1 MSTNDVPG
9 FNPINNDELCMGV
22 WADHEDGSLM
32 LVQSSEG
39 GRIIYTLF
47 DLSAD
52 PPLQY
57 NDTMAEKSFKRTYS
71 WPDSDD
77 KWTWHDKSPFPWDQ
91 VIDAGVQQGPGYASA
106 EALETAAARV
116 AKSRDLKSKGFD
128 KDDAEEM
135 AAAWVE
141 IVKSAGPIIRQIQR
155 ALGNL
160 RP

>member
-9 FNPINNDELCMGV
+9 NNPINNDELAMGC
-22 WADHEDGSLM
+22 WAAHEDGSLM

-39 GRIIYTLF
+39 GRVVYIVF

-57 NDTMAEKSFKRTYS
+57 TDTMAEKAFKRTYS
-71 WPDSDD
+71 FPDSDD

-91 VIDAGVQQGPGYASA
+91 VIDAGVQQGPAYASA
-106 EALETAAARV
+106 DALETAAARV
-116 AKSRDLKSKGFD
+116 AKSRDLKSKGFSQD
-128 KDDAEEM
+128 EAEDM
-135 AAAWVE
+135 AAVWTE
-141 IVKSAGPIIRQIQR
+141 IIRKAGPIIRDIQK
-155 ALGNL
+155 AIGNL